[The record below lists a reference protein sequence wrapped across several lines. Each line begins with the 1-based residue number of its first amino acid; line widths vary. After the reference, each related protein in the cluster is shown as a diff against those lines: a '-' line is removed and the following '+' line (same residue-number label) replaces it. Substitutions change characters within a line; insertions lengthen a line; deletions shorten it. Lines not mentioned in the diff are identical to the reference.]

1 MSKFKPDGN
10 LKMNGQP
17 LNRAKLSDEIFFKY
31 LTSNRRKVIDEA
43 VAKGYNENEL
53 CLILKQEIKKLLSER
68 RMGRDVSSIKY
79 SDSFYKL
86 ISNFN
91 LQSFIDREWAYRPQ
105 FIKQKD
111 YLTLQAERK
120 IPLHFEDL
128 NHTDFLCEFPNNFQ
142 TESHGEFE
150 KEFKEPQFFINE
162 KDSMLFAKLARVKY
176 VPTRLKTVR
185 ETAEKGELD
194 YNDQS
199 LFDCVMSIS
208 FCVVIDG
215 KTKNS
220 LPLYRYDSS
229 KLIHKNMFV
238 GDDYRK
244 DVFGQTVRSP
254 HFHFQNED
262 DSLLCLKRQFDKR
275 GREVYKSGRCN
286 AIDCEGLRQYLIR
299 LDRNNDK
306 QIETLSKLNLHYGM
320 PFLRQRRE
328 KLVSNCDFISEVRK
342 FIKKLPNNER
352 VDLLAVEKWLSQS
365 DVRVWFEDGSSFAY
379 EDCECFGSLIKALN
393 FIQFVFDR
401 RVKAKNTA
409 LVKNLSKIELLVAS
423 KVIDSFAGVENLRD
437 LVSEGYV
444 PHKGLRA
451 IEPEEKE

>member
-1 MSKFKPDGN
+1 MGKFKPNGN
-10 LKMNGQP
+10 LKMESAP
-17 LNRAKLSDEIFFKY
+17 LNRAKLSDEIFFRY
-31 LTSNRRKVIDEA
+31 LTSNRRKVIEEMIE
-43 VAKGYNENEL
+43 KGYEEDEL
-53 CLILKQEIKKLLSER
+53 KPILKQEIKKVLNER
-68 RMGRDVSSIKY
+68 RMGRDVSSIRY

-91 LQSFIDREWAYRPQ
+91 LKSFIEREWAYRPQ

-128 NHTDFLCEFPNNFQ
+128 NHTDFICDFPNKIETQ
-142 TESHGEFE
+142 CHGEFE
-150 KEFKEPQFFINE
+150 KENKEPQFFINE

-176 VPTRLKTVR
+176 VPIRLKTVR

-208 FCVVIDG
+208 FCAVIDG

-229 KLIHKNMFV
+229 KLMHKNMFV

-244 DVFGQTVRSP
+244 DVFGETVRSP

-262 DSLLCLKRQFDKR
+262 DSLLCLKRQFDKC
-275 GREVYKSGRCN
+275 GKEVYKSGRCN
-286 AIDCEGLRQYLIR
+286 AIDCDGLRRYLIS
-299 LDRNNDK
+299 LDQRNDK
-306 QIETLSKLNLHYGM
+306 QIETLSKFDLHYGM

-328 KLVSNCDFISEVRK
+328 KLVSRCDFMPEIRK
-342 FIKKLPNNER
+342 FIKTLPTNEK

-379 EDCECFGSLIKALN
+379 EDCDCFGSLIKALD
-393 FIQFVFDR
+393 FIQFVFDK
-401 RVKAKNTA
+401 RVKTKNPT

-423 KVIDSFAGVENLRD
+423 KAIDAFAGVENLRE
-437 LVSEGYV
+437 LVSDGYV
-444 PHKGLRA
+444 PHKGLAA